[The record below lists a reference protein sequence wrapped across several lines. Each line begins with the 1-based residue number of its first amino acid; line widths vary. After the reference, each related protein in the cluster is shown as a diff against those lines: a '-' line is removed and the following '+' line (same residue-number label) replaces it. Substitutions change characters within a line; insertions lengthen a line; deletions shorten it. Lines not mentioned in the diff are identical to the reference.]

1 MITLYGINTSR
12 AFRCLWMLEE
22 LGLSYQHE
30 PLDFRGKDLQSE
42 SYRSINPNGRI
53 PALVDGELVLW
64 ESMAINLYLA
74 EKYDD
79 DRVLCPPTPEQRAPA
94 YQWSFWVMT
103 EVEHA
108 LLSVLMHTRV
118 LPEEKR
124 DPQKVSRNQ
133 GLLRKPLKVLDQAL
147 EGRDYLVGESFSV
160 ADLNVAA
167 VMSWCKPARFSL
179 EPYPNLNS
187 WLNRC
192 LNRPARKRAQTAGT

>member
-1 MITLYGINTSR
+1 MITLYGITTSR

-22 LGLSYQHE
+22 LGLPYHHE

-42 SYRSINPNGRI
+42 SYRSINPNGRV

-74 EKYDD
+74 EKYAGEQS
-79 DRVLCPPTPEQRAPA
+79 LWPSTSEQRALV

-103 EVEHA
+103 EVEHP

-133 GLLRKPLKVLDQAL
+133 GLLRKPFRVLDQAL
-147 EGRDYLVGESFSV
+147 EGKDYLAGENFSV

-167 VMSWCKPARFSL
+167 VLSWCKPARFSL
-179 EPYPNLNS
+179 KPYPNVDD

-192 LNRPARKRAQTAGT
+192 LQRPARKRAQAI